1 MDNSKYQVNFVSVVV
16 PVYNEEGC
24 LPELIERTVKTMNG
38 CGRKYEFIMVDD
50 GSSDRSA
57 AMIREAAEKYPGR
70 VVGCILNRNYG
81 QHSAIMAGFSIVRGD
96 LIVTIDADL
105 QNPPEEIPRLIAAA
119 EEGND
124 VVGTIRQNRQ
134 DTFFRRYA
142 SKVVNCAARAATGV
156 RMSDYGCML
165 RAYRRFVVEA
175 MLKCNERSTFIP
187 VLGNSFART
196 TCEIPVAHAERAVG
210 ESKYSLWKLI
220 NLQFNLLTC
229 MTTIPLRLLTYF
241 GIFSA
246 GCGFLLS
253 LYIII
258 RRFATEYG
266 DQWAQSGVFTLFA
279 VMFVLTGI
287 QMIGIGVI
295 GEYIGRI
302 YTDVRARPR
311 YFIEEVVNA
320 DGAEAAK

>member
-1 MDNSKYQVNFVSVVV
+1 MSNPRYAIDMVSVVV

-24 LPELIERTVKTMNG
+24 LRELIERTIKTMDA
-38 CGRKYEFIMVDD
+38 CGKKYEFIMIDD
-50 GSSDRSA
+50 GSRDSSA
-57 AMIREAAEKYPGR
+57 EIIREAAEKYPDR

-96 LIVTIDADL
+96 LVVTIDADL

-134 DTFFRRYA
+134 DSLFRRSA
-142 SKVVNCAARAATGV
+142 SKVVNHFARIATGV
-156 RMSDYGCML
+156 KMSDYGCML

-210 ESKYSLWKLI
+210 DSKYSLWKLI

-229 MTTIPLRLLTYF
+229 MTTMPLRMLTYF
-241 GIFSA
+241 GIFA
-246 GCGFLLS
+246 ALGGFLLS
-253 LYIII
+253 LYIIV
-258 RRFATEYG
+258 RRFIPGG
-266 DQWAQSGVFTLFA
+266 DEWGQSGVFTLFA

-311 YFIEEVVNA
+311 YFIEEIIGR
-320 DGAEAAK
+320 DDEKEAGK